1 MSLRVWCL
9 RATGGAGRGNGLLRF
24 FSTTPSPNKPGV
36 KAKNPAPAT
45 KGGTN
50 KNAAAKKA
58 KTSNEKTI
66 AEHLTK
72 FIMAAEE
79 AKAFKP
85 DFSEEELAEHA
96 RIGRIYQQKMTQ
108 RHNRTQKDLATKIW
122 MQHDA
127 LRSLPEGLR
136 AHAETIDDTPP
147 PPDRPWPFFQ
157 TPPIKDFNAKQFM
170 GKKEDEDDDELDV
183 APGGGS
189 DAAAAK

>member
-1 MSLRVWCL
+1 M
-9 RATGGAGRGNGLLRF
+9 RF
-24 FSTTPSPNKPGV
+24 FSTSPSPNKPGV
-36 KAKNPAPAT
+36 KAKNPAQAS
-45 KGGTN
+45 KGGAN
-50 KNAAAKKA
+50 KNALAKKV

-85 DFSEEELAEHA
+85 DFSDEELAEHA
-96 RIGRIYQQKMTQ
+96 RIGRIYQQKTTQ

-127 LRSLPEGLR
+127 LRSLPESLR

-157 TPPIKDFNAKQFM
+157 TPPIKDFNARQFM
-170 GKKEDEDDDELDV
+170 GKKEDEDEDEDD
-183 APGGGS
+183 AGGGGQGGS
-189 DAAAAK
+189 EAAAAAAAAAAGAK